1 VRFPD
6 QDIGLPTPCAANLVP
21 TDPKSVQ
28 PSAEHVLY
36 LLAQLKDRAQPRPP
50 MVETAL
56 MLTEEPKADVDRY
69 DRLRTG
75 PAIKAVMLASPVL
88 ACLMMNGGVHVR

>member
-1 VRFPD
+1 
-6 QDIGLPTPCAANLVP
+6 
-21 TDPKSVQ
+21 
-28 PSAEHVLY
+28 
-36 LLAQLKDRAQPRPP
+36 

-56 MLTEEPKADVDRY
+56 TLAEEPKADVDRY
-69 DRLRTG
+69 DQLRTA